1 MQPNARHAVTER
13 KQTSQQVISG
23 GGFVL
28 MCVKSWFK
36 SAQTLVF
43 PMSSKMCVSGHHR
56 QGGSDSDTHPL
67 TSDTSW
73 RHSWQPGINRKLHIL
88 QLRVFFFLKNII
100 FKGLASDINTIV
112 TSFWG
117 EINQ

>member
-1 MQPNARHAVTER
+1 
-13 KQTSQQVISG
+13 
-23 GGFVL
+23 
-28 MCVKSWFK
+28 
-36 SAQTLVF
+36 
-43 PMSSKMCVSGHHR
+43 MSNKMCVSGHHR
-56 QGGSDSDTHPL
+56 QRGSDSDTHPL

-73 RHSWQPGINRKLHIL
+73 RHSWQPGINRKLHTHL
-88 QLRVFFFLKNII
+88 NLDFFFFKKKKKHII